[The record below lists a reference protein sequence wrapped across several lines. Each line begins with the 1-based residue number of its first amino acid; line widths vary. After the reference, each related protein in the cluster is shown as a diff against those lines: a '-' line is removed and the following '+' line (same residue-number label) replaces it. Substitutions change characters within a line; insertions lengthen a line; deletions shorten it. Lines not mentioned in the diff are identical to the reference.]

1 MFSKCGLKATYSK
14 VKANM
19 HELLNFHMGKL
30 RSPKGINLE
39 LIECKVMAKMSHS
52 LSHENLSS
60 EQHLWIDLH

>member
-1 MFSKCGLKATYSK
+1 
-14 VKANM
+14 M